1 MLARRAATVAV
12 GAPLMLG
19 ALYLGGLP
27 WGLVLTVITIWGALE
42 LGDLF
47 VAKGMGQPQRDV
59 LVVAGVA
66 GLWLG
71 PTVQALAGSRWQG
84 MVALL
89 LPATSFAY
97 AALRAW
103 SRGASVL
110 QEAAA
115 ASFAFSYVGV
125 FAGFWWLLRESHGVG
140 WPYGLL
146 ALIGTWATDIGA
158 YLVGRVAGRR
168 RLLPRVSPSK
178 TVEGALGGLFCG
190 MLSVVLL
197 GHLGFSA
204 PLWVAVAL
212 GTVTAVA
219 AELGDLAESALKRD
233 ANVKDSGWLLPGHGG
248 ILDRMDSVL
257 VAGPV
262 AYVFLAVVASL

>member
-1 MLARRAATVAV
+1 MLGLRAATVAV

-27 WGLVLTVITIWGALE
+27 WGLVLTIITIWGALE

-47 VAKGMGQPQRDV
+47 VAKGMGQPRRDV

-71 PTVQALAGSRWQG
+71 PAIQALAGSRWQG
-84 MVALL
+84 LVALL
-89 LPATSFAY
+89 PASSFAY

-125 FAGFWWLLRESHGVG
+125 FGGFWWLLRESPALG
-140 WPYGLL
+140 WPYGVL
-146 ALIGTWATDIGA
+146 ALTGTWATDIGA
-158 YLVGRVAGRR
+158 YLVGRLAGRR

-178 TVEGALGGLFCG
+178 TVEGALGGLVCG
-190 MLSVVLL
+190 MLSVVAL
-197 GHLGFSA
+197 GRLGFGAS
-204 PLWVAVAL
+204 PWVVLAL

-219 AELGDLAESALKRD
+219 AELGDLAESTLKRD

-248 ILDRMDSVL
+248 ILDRMDSAL
-257 VAGPV
+257 LAGPA
-262 AYVFLAVVASL
+262 AYLFLAVVASL